1 MGHGD
6 IVSALAPS
14 PVGGQPRQN
23 HFFGLS
29 FWFMQG
35 EHRAA
40 RVSQHFVD
48 GAVAGEVLEDV
59 ALGGAEND
67 EGGVEVSGLGQD
79 LDGRIS
85 MNDMGLDR
93 N

>member
-1 MGHGD
+1 
-6 IVSALAPS
+6 
-14 PVGGQPRQN
+14 
-23 HFFGLS
+23 
-29 FWFMQG
+29 
-35 EHRAA
+35 
-40 RVSQHFVD
+40 VSQHFVD